1 VVKIHT
7 PAPFNVWARKETPA
21 EASTAAVDELNDLLA
36 RLGVPE
42 SVASVSYPQGVRI
55 RRLRV
60 IAAKESRSALHGAVA
75 LSRRMLAE
83 LRGSDARA

>member
-1 VVKIHT
+1 MKIHE
-7 PAPFNVWARKETPA
+7 PAAFNVWARKETPPESA
-21 EASTAAVDELNDLLA
+21 AASADELHDLLA
-36 RLGVPE
+36 CLGVPE

-60 IAAKESRSALHGAVA
+60 ISAKESHSALQGAVV

-83 LRGSDARA
+83 LRGTRLTP